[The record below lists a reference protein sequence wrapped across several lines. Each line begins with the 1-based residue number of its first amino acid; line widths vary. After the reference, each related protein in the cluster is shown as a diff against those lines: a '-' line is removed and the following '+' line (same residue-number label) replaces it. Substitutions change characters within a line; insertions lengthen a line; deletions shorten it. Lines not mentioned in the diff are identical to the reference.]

1 MDNTQSGNY
10 LGMPDNLPVPE
21 DDGAADHLLGMKMVD
36 LSLPATS
43 GEQVNLFKLPA
54 ITVLFCYPMSGVP
67 GVALPAGW
75 DDIPG
80 ARGCT
85 PQACS
90 YRDKYPEL
98 MKYASR
104 LFGVSTQTTPYQ
116 AELKNRVALP
126 YEILSDSNL
135 QLQKGL
141 SLPVFFANNATLIK
155 RLTLIIKDGVISK
168 VNYPVFPSDKD
179 VDWVLAELA
188 QINPASEDLK
198 EY

>member
-1 MDNTQSGNY
+1 MSNTPQSSY
-10 LGMPDNLPVPE
+10 LDLPDNLPIPQ
-21 DDGAADHLLGMKMVD
+21 DDGAADHLRGTKLDSILLAATNGSKID
-36 LSLPATS
+36 LS
-43 GEQVNLFKLPA
+43 KLTGT
-54 ITVLFCYPMSGVP
+54 TVVFIYPMTGVP
-67 GVALPAGW
+67 GVALPDGW

-98 MKYASR
+98 MKYASQ
-104 LFGVSTQTTPYQ
+104 LFGLSTQTSAYQ
-116 AELKNRVALP
+116 AELKNRVHLP

-141 SLPVFFANNATLIK
+141 SLPTFFVNNATLLK

-168 VNYPVFPSDKD
+168 VHYPVFPSDKD
-179 VDWVLAELA
+179 VDWVLAQLA
-188 QINPASEDLK
+188 QSN
-198 EY
+198 

>member
-1 MDNTQSGNY
+1 MDNAQSGNY
-10 LGMPDNLPVPE
+10 LGMPDNLPAPE
-21 DDGAADHLLGMKMVD
+21 DDGAADHLLGMKIPD
-36 LSLPATS
+36 LLLPATS
-43 GEQVNLFKLPA
+43 GEQINLSKLPA
-54 ITVLFCYPMSGVP
+54 VTVLFCYPMSGVP
-67 GVALPAGW
+67 GVALPDGW

-98 MKYASR
+98 MQYASQ
-104 LFGVSTQTTPYQ
+104 LFGLSTQTSAYQ

-141 SLPVFFANNATLIK
+141 LLPTFFANNATLLK
-155 RLTLIIKDGVISK
+155 RLTLIINGGVISK
-168 VNYPVFPSDKD
+168 VHYPVFPSDKD
-179 VDWVLAELA
+179 VDWVLAQLA
-188 QINPASEDLK
+188 QSN
-198 EY
+198 